1 MKLYNFAVPIAVLTV
16 AEFVSSIYLQLTPK
30 PLRSF
35 VVTSVMSSP
44 RAGSPYLR
52 SSTFT
57 RAVRADGSWVESWTR
72 SINGRD
78 SYERKIHDYEAGTY
92 TIVEDQTKSIVR
104 STIPETEYRHRLTA
118 ATSCQGH
125 PSGKILGLDVNEFE
139 DTYQLNDNPQ
149 GAATAVVKDWL
160 APDLGCFVLQKQTIW
175 TRNSDGVLL
184 VDTKITPI
192 AITFQSVDQYFEIP
206 TSSYTERTREQARDL
221 LEQIYAK

>member
-1 MKLYNFAVPIAVLTV
+1 MKLYTFAVPIAVLTV
-16 AEFVSSIYLQLTPK
+16 AGVIYTTHSQLAPE

-52 SSTFT
+52 TSTLT
-57 RAVRADGSWVESWTR
+57 RAVRADGSWAEIWTR

-78 SYERKIHDYEAGTY
+78 SYERNIHDYQAGIY
-92 TIVEDQTKSIVR
+92 SIVEDLTKSIVR
-104 STIPETEYRHRLTA
+104 STIPEEEYRHRLTA

-125 PSGKILGLDVNEFE
+125 PSGKILGVDVNSFE

-160 APDLGCFVLQKQTIW
+160 APDLGCFVLQKHTIW

-184 VDTKITPI
+184 VDTKITPL

-206 TSSYTERTREQARDL
+206 TSYTERSREQARNL
-221 LEQIYAK
+221 LEQAIAK

>member
-1 MKLYNFAVPIAVLTV
+1 MKLYNFAVPIAVLTIAGIV
-16 AEFVSSIYLQLTPK
+16 HAIHSQLTPK
-30 PLRSF
+30 PLRPF
-35 VVTSVMSSP
+35 VVTSVM
-44 RAGSPYLR
+44 
-52 SSTFT
+52 
-57 RAVRADGSWVESWTR
+57 RAVRADGSWVEIWTR

-78 SYERKIHDYEAGTY
+78 SYERKINDYEAGAY

-118 ATSCQGH
+118 AISCQGH

-149 GAATAVVKDWL
+149 GAATVVVKDWL

-192 AITFQSVDQYFEIP
+192 AITFQAVDQYFEIP
-206 TSSYTERTREQARDL
+206 TSYTERTREQARDL
-221 LEQIYAK
+221 LEQAISK

>member
-16 AEFVSSIYLQLTPK
+16 AGVVYTIQSQLTPTL
-30 PLRSF
+30 LRSF

-52 SSTFT
+52 TSTFT
-57 RAVRADGSWVESWTR
+57 RAVRADGSWAEIWTR

-78 SYERKIHDYEAGTY
+78 SYERNIHDYEAGTD

-104 STIPETEYRHRLTA
+104 STIPETEYRHRLA
-118 ATSCQGH
+118 AASSCQGH
-125 PSGKILGLDVNEFE
+125 PSGKILGLDVNYFE

-160 APDLGCFVLQKQTIW
+160 APDLGCFVLQKHTILD
-175 TRNSDGVLL
+175 S
-184 VDTKITPI
+184 K
-192 AITFQSVDQYFEIP
+192 Q
-206 TSSYTERTREQARDL
+206 
-221 LEQIYAK
+221 

>member
-1 MKLYNFAVPIAVLTV
+1 MTLYALAVPIAALTAAGV
-16 AEFVSSIYLQLTPK
+16 VYTVHSQLTPK

-52 SSTFT
+52 TSTFT
-57 RAVRADGSWVESWTR
+57 RAVRADGSWVEIRAT
-72 SINGRD
+72 SINGPD
-78 SYERKIHDYEAGTY
+78 SYERQIHDYEAGRY

-104 STIPETEYRHRLTA
+104 DTIPETEYRHRLTA

-125 PSGKILGLDVNEFE
+125 PSGEILGVGVNLFE
-139 DTYQLNDNPQ
+139 DTYQVTDNPQ

-160 APDLGCFVLQKQTIW
+160 APDLGCFVLQKHTIW

-184 VDTKITPI
+184 VDTKITSI

-206 TSSYTERTREQARDL
+206 TSYTERTREEARAL
-221 LEQIYAK
+221 LEQAIRK

>member
-16 AEFVSSIYLQLTPK
+16 AGVVSATHSQLTPK

-35 VVTSVMSSP
+35 AVTSVMSSP
-44 RAGSPYLR
+44 QTGSPYLR
-52 SSTFT
+52 TSTFT
-57 RAVRADGSWVESWTR
+57 RAVRADGSWAEIWTR

-78 SYERKIHDYEAGTY
+78 SYERNIHDYEAGRF
-92 TIVEDQTKSIVR
+92 TIVDDQTRSIVR
-104 STIPETEYRHRLTA
+104 NTIPATQYRHRLSA

-125 PSGKILGLDVNEFE
+125 PSGTILDLDVNYFE

-160 APDLGCFVLQKQTIW
+160 APDLGCFVLQKHTVW

-206 TSSYTERTREQARDL
+206 TSYTERTREQARDL
-221 LEQIYAK
+221 LEQAIAK

>member
-16 AEFVSSIYLQLTPK
+16 AGVVSAIHSQSTPK

-44 RAGSPYLR
+44 RAGSPYLGT
-52 SSTFT
+52 STLT

-78 SYERKIHDYEAGTY
+78 TYERTIHDYEAGKY
-92 TIVEDQTKSIVR
+92 TIVEDLTKSIVR
-104 STIPETEYRHRLTA
+104 ETIPETEYRHRLTA

-125 PSGKILGLDVNEFE
+125 PSEKILDIDVNYFE
-139 DTYQLNDNPQ
+139 DIYQLNDHPQ
-149 GAATAVVKDWL
+149 GAATAVVTDWL
-160 APDLGCFVLQKQTIW
+160 APDLGCFVLQKHTVW

-206 TSSYTERTREQARDL
+206 TSYTERTREQARDL
-221 LEQIYAK
+221 VEQAIAQ

>member
-16 AEFVSSIYLQLTPK
+16 AGVVSATHSQLTPK

-44 RAGSPYLR
+44 QTGSPYLR
-52 SSTFT
+52 TSTFT
-57 RAVRADGSWVESWTR
+57 RAVRADGSWAEIWTR

-78 SYERKIHDYEAGTY
+78 SYERNIHDYEAGRF
-92 TIVEDQTKSIVR
+92 TIVDDQTRSIVR
-104 STIPETEYRHRLTA
+104 NTIPATQYRHRLSA

-125 PSGKILGLDVNEFE
+125 PSGTILDLDVNYFE
-139 DTYQLNDNPQ
+139 DTYQLNDHPQ
-149 GAATAVVKDWL
+149 GAATAVVTDWL
-160 APDLGCFVLQKQTIW
+160 APDLGCFVLQKHTVW

-206 TSSYTERTREQARDL
+206 TSYTERTREQARDL
-221 LEQIYAK
+221 LEQAIAK